1 MPANA
6 PATALLEAL
15 FTHAPVGLAFW
26 DRDLRYVRINATL
39 ASING
44 IAPDDHLGRTP
55 SELLGALGVEAE
67 QTMRAVLEDGLP
79 RVEVDIA
86 GATPALPGELRHWK
100 VSWYAIPGEDRRPIG
115 VAAVV
120 VETTGER
127 RLRREQQETTAL
139 LDAVFGAAPVGIAF
153 WDLDLRYR
161 RVNEALATINGVPA
175 ADHLGRRPSEVLG
188 GLGGTVERLMGEVVA
203 HGRPVVDHELEA
215 TLPDGRRQFRHTT
228 LFPVRDVHGDLAG
241 LAGVVRDVTAQ
252 HESEAERTRLLR
264 EALVSRAAAEAAQV
278 RAEAAK
284 AEAEAARRRT
294 DFLARAGERLAV
306 LTRDYERTLQEV
318 AWLAVPEMA
327 DFCLVA
333 LLGERGTPQTVAVA
347 AADPDQDRLAIELG
361 EHFVADLDART
372 GTGAAL
378 RTGEPQFIPQITDA
392 MITNATADPEA
403 RRLLRALH
411 LSNALVVPLRARNR
425 TIGALTLVYAES
437 GRHYEEDDL
446 RLARSLAV
454 RAALAVENA
463 RLYTERSHIAQTLQR
478 SLLPPALPDIPGLEL
493 AARYRAAGDQNDVGG
508 DFYDVYRA
516 HDDGD
521 WTVLI
526 GDVSGKGAEAAA
538 LTSLTRHTLR
548 AASLRTRDPVQ
559 SLELLNEALW
569 AQADPVGRFCT
580 VMYAQVRPDAHGA
593 QIRLATGG
601 HLPPMVLRAGGR
613 VERVQVR
620 GAIVGGLR
628 DPTFGDRTFRLDHD
642 DLLLLFT
649 DGVVELRRR
658 GADGIDIGD
667 RALEEVLSG
676 MRGASAEDIVSAVE
690 RSAVELQGGEP
701 RDDIALLA
709 IRPRVE
715 GP

>member
-6 PATALLEAL
+6 PATTLLEAL
-15 FTHAPVGLAFW
+15 FAHAPVGLAFW
-26 DRDLRYVRINATL
+26 DRELRYVRVNTTL
-39 ASING
+39 ANING

-55 SELLGALGVEAE
+55 SELLGALGIEAE
-67 QTMRAVLEDGLP
+67 ATMRAVLEDGLP
-79 RVEVDIA
+79 RVEVDLA
-86 GATPALPGELRHWK
+86 GATPALPGELRHWR
-100 VSWYAIPGEDRRPIG
+100 VSWYAIPDEDGSPIG

-127 RLRREQQETTAL
+127 RLRQEQQATSAL

-153 WDLDLRYR
+153 WDTDLRYR
-161 RVNEALATINGVPA
+161 RVNDALAEINGIAPEE
-175 ADHLGRRPSEVLG
+175 HLGRRPSELLG
-188 GLGGTVERLMGEVVA
+188 ELGTTIEGLLRHVMTDGE
-203 HGRPVVDHELEA
+203 PVVDVELET
-215 TLPDGRRQFRHTT
+215 TLPDGRHQFRHTT
-228 LFPVRDVHGDLAG
+228 LFPVRDGQTALAG
-241 LAGVVRDVTAQ
+241 LAGVVRDVTEQ

-264 EALVSRAAAEAAQV
+264 DALMARAAAEAAQV
-278 RAEAAK
+278 RAETAK

-318 AWLAVPEMA
+318 AWVAVPEMA
-327 DFCLVA
+327 DFCMVA
-333 LLGERGTPQTVAVA
+333 LLGPRGARTVAVA
-347 AADPDQDRLAIELG
+347 AADPEQDRLAVQLG
-361 EHFVADLDART
+361 EHFVARTDAPT

-378 RTGEPQFIPQITDA
+378 RTGEPQLIPHITDELL
-392 MITNATADPEA
+392 TNATDNPEA
-403 RRLLRALH
+403 LRLLRDMK

-425 TIGALTLVYAES
+425 TIGALTFVYAES

-493 AARYRAAGDQNDVGG
+493 AARYRAAGDQNEVGG
-508 DFYDVYRA
+508 DFYDVFRA

-548 AASLRTRDPVQ
+548 AASLRTRSPVQ

-569 AQADPVGRFCT
+569 AQSDPVGRFCT
-580 VMYAQVRPDAHGA
+580 VLYARVRPDAHGA
-593 QIRLATGG
+593 EVTLATGG
-601 HLPPMVLRAGGR
+601 HLPPVVLRAGGR
-613 VERVQVR
+613 VEQLQVR
-620 GAIVGGLR
+620 GAIVGGLH
-628 DPTFGDRTFRLDHD
+628 DPTFGERTFRLDHD

-658 GADGIDIGD
+658 DGNGVDVGEQ
-667 RALEEVLSG
+667 ALTEVLG
-676 MRGASAEDIVSAVE
+676 ALRGASAEEIVGAVE
-690 RSAVELQGGEP
+690 ARAVELQGGEP

-709 IRPRVE
+709 LRPRA
-715 GP
+715 

>member
-1 MPANA
+1 MTIEASEA
-6 PATALLEAL
+6 ALLEAL
-15 FTHAPVGLAFW
+15 FAHAPVGMGVW
-26 DRDLRYVRINATL
+26 DRELRYVRVNAAL
-39 ASING
+39 AAMG
-44 IAPDDHLGRTP
+44 GFAPGDHIGRTP
-55 SELLGALGVEAE
+55 SELLGPVGKVAE
-67 QTMRAVLEDGLP
+67 RTMRRVLDEGLP
-79 RVEVDIA
+79 LVDDPIE
-86 GATPALPGELRHWK
+86 GETPALPGDVRRWR
-100 VSWYAIPGEDRRPIG
+100 VSWYPVFDEERRAAG

-120 VETTGER
+120 LEVTSEFE
-127 RLRREQQETTAL
+127 LRREQQATSAL
-139 LDAVFGAAPVGIAF
+139 LDAVFGSAPVGIAF
-153 WDLDLRYR
+153 WDTELRYR
-161 RVNEALATINGVPA
+161 RVNAAMARINGLPA
-175 ADHLGRRPSEVLG
+175 EQHLGHRPSEVLG
-188 GLGGTVERLMGEVVA
+188 DVGDHIEALLDRVVSQGEPAIDEEFEV
-203 HGRPVVDHELEA
+203 
-215 TLPDGRRQFRHTT
+215 TLPGGRHQFRHKTI
-228 LFPVRDVHGDLAG
+228 FPVRDIHGELAG
-241 LAGVVRDVTAQ
+241 LAGVVRDVTEQ

-264 EALVSRAAAEAAQV
+264 EALVARAAAEAAQV

-318 AWLAVPEMA
+318 AWVAVPEMA
-327 DFCLVA
+327 DFCMVA
-333 LLGERGTPQTVAVA
+333 LLSARGVPRTVAVA
-347 AADPDQDRLAIELG
+347 AADPDQDLLAVQLG
-361 EHFVADLDART
+361 ERFSASLDAPT

-378 RTGEPQFIPQITDA
+378 RTGETQFIPKITDE
-392 MITNATADPEA
+392 MITSATDDPDSI
-403 RRLLRALH
+403 RLLRELR
-411 LSNALVVPLRARNR
+411 LSNALVVPLRARNK

-437 GRHYEEDDL
+437 GRHYEEDDM

-493 AARYRAAGDQNDVGG
+493 AARYRAAGDQNEVGG
-508 DFYDVYRA
+508 DFYDVFRA

-521 WTVLI
+521 WTMLI

-580 VMYAQVRPDAHGA
+580 VLYAQVRPDAHGA
-593 QIRLATGG
+593 EVRLATGG
-601 HLPPMVLRAGGR
+601 HLPPIVLRAGGR
-613 VERVQVR
+613 VERVPVR

-628 DPTFGDRTFRLDHD
+628 DPSFGDRTFRLAHD
-642 DLLLLFT
+642 DLLLFFT

-658 GADGIDIGD
+658 DAAGVDIGD
-667 RALEEVLSG
+667 RALEQVLDE
-676 MRGASAEDIVSAVE
+676 MRGQSAEAIVSAVE
-690 RSAVELQGGEP
+690 ARAVELQGGEP

-709 IRPRVE
+709 VRPRA
-715 GP
+715 